1 MATTMEMSKGNLISQ
16 IIKFTIPL
24 ILTNLLQQMY
34 TIIDNIIAGKL
45 SGTLTLAAIGATG
58 HLNSLL
64 TNLLI
69 GIGVGVSAVV
79 AQTLGEGKEDKISRT
94 VHTAIGT
101 SIAGGLL
108 ISVIGVIFCKPLLS
122 LLGTPEAI
130 IDSSAAYM
138 RVFFSGYVM
147 AAVYNFGA
155 AILRAKG
162 DTKRP
167 LYFLAISGLV
177 KIICSLIF
185 VGIFKLG
192 VRSIALS
199 SVISYSL
206 SAVLVVLALM
216 RQDDSSKLYLKKIRI
231 YAHELIRILK
241 MGVPIGIQTSMFS
254 ISNVLIQSSINSFGE
269 IAVAGSSA
277 ANNINSLLYAI
288 LTSMSHTSTIFCS
301 QNFGA
306 KQYDRLLKSL
316 YLCLGFVV
324 VAWLLS
330 GAVMYMFVPQI
341 LNMFVSG
348 SEAIA
353 YGTEIG
359 KVICA
364 TYFLCGWM
372 EVVSGGLR
380 AINKSTHAM
389 VSSIVGLCGL
399 RIVWVYTYFAS
410 HRSLGVLYWS
420 YPLSWILT
428 LSFVTILF
436 IYGFRKIKKTSV

>member
-1 MATTMEMSKGNLISQ
+1 MSTNIEMSKGNLISQ
-16 IIKFTIPL
+16 IVKFTIPL

-34 TIIDNIIAGKL
+34 VVIDNIIAGKL

-79 AQTLGEGKEDKISRT
+79 AQTIGEGKEDKISRT

-122 LLGTPEAI
+122 LLGTPVAI

-192 VRSIALS
+192 VRAIAFS

-206 SAVLVVLALM
+206 SAVLVVLTLM
-216 RQDDSSKLYLKKIRI
+216 HQDDSSKLYLKKIRI
-231 YAHELIRILK
+231 YKAELIRILK
-241 MGVPIGIQTSMFS
+241 MGIPIGIQTSMFS

-324 VAWLLS
+324 VAWVLS
-330 GAVMYMFVPQI
+330 GAAMYMFVPQI

-348 SEAIA
+348 SDAIA

-399 RIVWVYTYFAS
+399 RIVWVYTYFAA

-420 YPLSWILT
+420 YPLSWIVT
-428 LSFVTILF
+428 LLFVTVSF
-436 IYGFRKIKKTSV
+436 IYCFRKTKKASV

>member
-1 MATTMEMSKGNLISQ
+1 MAANVEMTKGNLLKN
-16 IIKFTIPL
+16 IIQFTIPL
-24 ILTNLLQQMY
+24 ICTNLLQQMY
-34 TIIDNIIAGKL
+34 TIIDHMIAGKL
-45 SGTLTLAAIGATG
+45 SGTMTLAAIGATG
-58 HLNSLL
+58 HLTSLL

-79 AQTLGEGKEDKISRT
+79 AQTIGEGNEEKIGRT

-101 SIAGGLL
+101 SIAGGL
-108 ISVIGVIFCKPLLS
+108 IVTVMGVFFSRQLLE

-130 IDSSAAYM
+130 IADSAAYM
-138 RVFFSGYVM
+138 RVFFSGYVLS
-147 AAVYNFGA
+147 AIYNFGA

-177 KIICSLIF
+177 KIICSYIF

-192 VRSIALS
+192 VRAIALS
-199 SVISYSL
+199 SVISYTL

-216 RQDDSSKLYLKKIRI
+216 HQEGASKLYLKKIRI
-231 YAHELIRILK
+231 YAKELKRILK
-241 MGVPIGIQTSMFS
+241 MGIPIGIQSSMFS

-301 QNFGA
+301 QNFCA
-306 KQYDRLLKSL
+306 KNYKRLLKSL
-316 YLCLGFVV
+316 YTCMGFVV
-324 VAWLLS
+324 AAWLLS

-341 LNMFVSG
+341 LSLFVTG
-348 SEAIA
+348 SDAIA

-399 RIVWVYTYFAS
+399 RIVWIYTYFAS

-428 LSFVTILF
+428 LLFVTILF
-436 IYGFRKIKKTSV
+436 IYCFGKTKKTSV

>member
-1 MATTMEMSKGNLISQ
+1 MEMTKGNLLKQ
-16 IIKFTIPL
+16 IIQFTIPL
-24 ILTNLLQQMY
+24 IFTNLLQQLY
-34 TIIDNIIAGKL
+34 VIVDNIIAGKL
-45 SGTLTLAAIGATG
+45 SGTMTLAAIGATG

-79 AQTLGEGKEDKISRT
+79 AQTIGEGNEEKVGKTI
-94 VHTAIGT
+94 HTAIGT

-108 ISVIGVIFCKPLLS
+108 IGIIGVFFCKPLLS
-122 LLGTPEAI
+122 LLETPKAI
-130 IDSSAAYM
+130 IDNSAAYM
-138 RVFFSGYVM
+138 RVYFSGYVFT
-147 AAVYNFGA
+147 AVYNFGA
-155 AILRAKG
+155 SILRAKG

-177 KIICSLIF
+177 KIICSYIF

-192 VRSIALS
+192 VRAIALS
-199 SVISYSL
+199 SVISYTL
-206 SAVLVVLALM
+206 SAVLVVFALM
-216 RQDDSSKLYLKKIRI
+216 HQEGASKLYLKEIRI
-231 YAHELIRILK
+231 YGAELKRILK
-241 MGVPIGIQTSMFS
+241 MGIPIGIQTSMFS

-269 IAVAGSSA
+269 IAVAGSTA
-277 ANNINSLLYAI
+277 ANNINLLLYAI
-288 LTSMSHTSTIFCS
+288 LTSMSHTATIFCS

-306 KQYDRLLKSL
+306 KNYKRLLKSL
-316 YLCLGFVV
+316 YTCLGFVV
-324 VAWLLS
+324 AAWLLS
-330 GAVMYMFVPQI
+330 GAAMYMFVPQI
-341 LNMFVSG
+341 LSLFVTG
-348 SEAIA
+348 DKAIA

-364 TYFLCGWM
+364 TYFLNGWM

-389 VSSIVGLCGL
+389 ISSIVGLCGL
-399 RIVWVYTYFAS
+399 RIVWIYTYFAS

-436 IYGFRKIKKTSV
+436 IYGFRKIKKASV

>member
-1 MATTMEMSKGNLISQ
+1 MATNVEMTKGNLVSQ
-16 IIKFTIPL
+16 IVKFTIPL
-24 ILTNLLQQMY
+24 ILTNILTQMY
-34 TIIDNIIAGKL
+34 IIIDNIIAGKM

-79 AQTLGEGKEDKISRT
+79 AQSIGEGNEEKIGRT
-94 VHTAIGT
+94 IHTAMGI
-101 SIAGGLL
+101 SIAGGLF
-108 ISVIGVIFCKPLLS
+108 IGAIGLLFCRQLLS

-130 IDSSAAYM
+130 IDNSASYM
-138 RVFFSGYVM
+138 RVYFSGYVL

-167 LYFLAISGLV
+167 LYFLAVSGLV

-192 VRSIALS
+192 VRAIAFS

-206 SAVLVVLALM
+206 SAVLVLNALM
-216 RQDDSSKLYLKKIRI
+216 HQEGASKLYLKKIRI
-231 YAHELIRILK
+231 YGAELKRILK

-269 IAVAGSSA
+269 IAVAGSTA

-306 KQYDRLLKSL
+306 KNYDRLLKSL
-316 YLCLGFVV
+316 YTCMGFVV

-330 GAVMYMFVPQI
+330 GAAMYMFVPQI
-341 LNMFVSG
+341 LSLLVTG
-348 SEAIA
+348 EEAIR

-428 LSFVTILF
+428 LTFVAILF
-436 IYGFRKIKKTSV
+436 IYGFRKIKKSSV